1 MGPAL
6 RAGERKLHLG
16 SNPSHAIGEH
26 GNNPGQT
33 VSTALTD
40 LVSIPAG
47 LREHGMGAR
56 YGSTVWE
63 HGMGARHGS
72 TVWEH
77 GKWRC
82 RLTVRT
88 RAFEACD
95 SGSNPGNAYK
105 KL

>member
-6 RAGERKLHLG
+6 RAGERTLHLG

-47 LREHGMGAR
+47 LRGARYGRTVWELVREYGMGAR
-56 YGSTVWE
+56 YGRTVWE
-63 HGMGARHGS
+63 NGMGAGKGVRYG
-72 TVWEH
+72 EH
-77 GKWRC
+77 GNG
-82 RLTVRT
+82 VVV
-88 RAFEACD
+88 
-95 SGSNPGNAYK
+95 
-105 KL
+105 

>member
-16 SNPSHAIGEH
+16 SNPSHAIGSMV
-26 GNNPGQT
+26 NNPGQT

-47 LREHGMGAR
+47 LRGVRLMGARYGAR

-63 HGMGARHGS
+63 HGMGARQMALS
-72 TVWEH
+72 
-77 GKWRC
+77 
-82 RLTVRT
+82 
-88 RAFEACD
+88 
-95 SGSNPGNAYK
+95 SNG
-105 KL
+105 

>member
-1 MGPAL
+1 MDSNSNSQNKNLIFKNESSNIQHGPLVWSMGPAL

-47 LREHGMGAR
+47 LRGAR

-63 HGMGARHGS
+63 YGMGVRKLL
-72 TVWEH
+72 V
-77 GKWRC
+77 K
-82 RLTVRT
+82 LTW
-88 RAFEACD
+88 C
-95 SGSNPGNAYK
+95 
-105 KL
+105 

>member
-6 RAGERKLHLG
+6 RAGERTLHLG

-47 LREHGMGAR
+47 LRGARYGSTVWEYGMGVR

-63 HGMGARHGS
+63 HGMGVRYGS

-77 GKWRC
+77 GNG
-82 RLTVRT
+82 VVV
-88 RAFEACD
+88 
-95 SGSNPGNAYK
+95 
-105 KL
+105 

>member
-16 SNPSHAIGEH
+16 SNPSHAIGSMV
-26 GNNPGQT
+26 NNPGQT

-63 HGMGARHGS
+63 HGMGARQMALS
-72 TVWEH
+72 
-77 GKWRC
+77 
-82 RLTVRT
+82 
-88 RAFEACD
+88 
-95 SGSNPGNAYK
+95 SNG
-105 KL
+105 

>member
-1 MGPAL
+1 MDSNNHSQEFNLSESSTQHGPLVWSMGPAL

-47 LREHGMGAR
+47 LRGAR
-56 YGSTVWE
+56 YGSTEWE
-63 HGMGARHGS
+63 HGNG
-72 TVWEH
+72 V
-77 GKWRC
+77 
-82 RLTVRT
+82 VV
-88 RAFEACD
+88 
-95 SGSNPGNAYK
+95 
-105 KL
+105 